1 MAKVSVIVTTYNRKE
16 YLTETINSILN
27 QTFSDFELIV
37 VDNFSGYDFFELI
50 ASFNDKRIRCFQNS
64 NNGVIATNRNIG
76 IKHARYEYLAFC
88 DDDDLWMS
96 NKLEKQVLFIENN
109 NLETKSILL
118 YTNCIE
124 FSEKI
129 FRTTKK
135 SEISTIND
143 LLIDNQV
150 SLSSVLISRNE
161 LNYFFNENREYIAVE
176 DYLLWCTLKIK
187 GYEFYLLKD
196 ALIKYR
202 ILNNSMSNANYGMS
216 HLRIII
222 AKMFVLINNK
232 NLKINYLRLCI
243 NIMLN
248 ILKFW
253 IKKKTSKYFY

>member
-37 VDNFSGYDFFELI
+37 IDNFSEYDFFELI
-50 ASFNDKRIRCFQNS
+50 GSFNDKRIRGFQNA

-76 IKHARYEYLAFC
+76 IKNARYEYLAFC

-109 NLETKSILL
+109 NLETKNILL

-124 FSEKI
+124 FSETM
-129 FRTTKK
+129 FRTTRKN
-135 SEISTIND
+135 EISTIND

-150 SLSSVLISRNE
+150 SLSSVLISRDE
-161 LNYFFNENREYIAVE
+161 LNYFFNENIEYIAVE

-202 ILNNSMSNANYGMS
+202 ILNNSMSKANYGMS

-222 AKMFVLINNK
+222 AKMFILINNK
-232 NLKINYLRLCI
+232 NLKINYTRLCV

-248 ILKFW
+248 ISKFW
-253 IKKKTSKYFY
+253 IKKSSKLF